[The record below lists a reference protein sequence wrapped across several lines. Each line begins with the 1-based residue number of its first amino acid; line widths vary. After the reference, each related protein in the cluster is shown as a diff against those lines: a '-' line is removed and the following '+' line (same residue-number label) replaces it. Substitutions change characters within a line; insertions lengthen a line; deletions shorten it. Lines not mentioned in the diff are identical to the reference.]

1 MQESPQTSGRKK
13 LNSPPASRRT
23 DGQSVGALDARNA
36 RFLAFSISSKW
47 SGGIEACVGC
57 AAAFS
62 SACRDETTDRLGW
75 PHARD
80 KRSTP
85 LGYGT
90 LPMPLISDGQDVLSN
105 KLDDLLTCL
114 KEPWRQPAFEWQQIV
129 WELR

>member
-1 MQESPQTSGRKK
+1 MRSCLFKRLQKPR
-13 LNSPPASRRT
+13 PPT
-23 DGQSVGALDARNA
+23 GWDGH
-36 RFLAFSISSKW
+36 
-47 SGGIEACVGC
+47 
-57 AAAFS
+57 
-62 SACRDETTDRLGW
+62 T
-75 PHARD
+75 ARD

-129 WELR
+129 WELRGQEQIGHLKKKRKA